1 MNRIL
6 SKKQSDYLLEFSCI
20 PSEMRQRFLNRLY
33 FRKNGSEQKN
43 YKLLSIIQ
51 RIIEKDNF
59 KKWDEGKIC
68 KELKVSKAMLACMKS
83 RLLKSMR
90 EEYFSFK
97 SNANVNKMP
106 VKKSLE
112 IIKGLE
118 EKGCY
123 REVIPMCFRL
133 IKIISIELKSEND
146 RNKKSDLI
154 ETLSELYYI
163 ISQFYFYNKNVKK
176 FKTIYSELE
185 RIKKKVNGLKNKN
198 HADKILSRYYVAK
211 SQLFLFKQGNNK
223 YLQMSLQYKLKSLLH
238 SEKAKDYLL
247 VIRNLIHLARIYRLL
262 GEYDNAAKI
271 IRKGQR
277 FSKIIKN
284 EDMFSLFEVL
294 NIELDFNRDKSA
306 AKKYYASCINL
317 HKRLNSESSF
327 ECVQTVNF
335 KLILI
340 TSFLDKEDEIR
351 FYEKEYVRSLALR
364 GKKYEAFERK
374 FWQNA
379 EWQRWNLYR
388 WKIENEKGVEH
399 YSVEPDAKVLSEVS
413 EQIIDYTRRNYKIYN
428 SSRMLFNYLF
438 RIVVEYWKG
447 KDSDYETI
455 LYFLNKV
462 NRLLKSTKVSL
473 PRHNYLNIKFLVTLL
488 NESKYKDKKETYL
501 KYAKDF
507 DEVLVSLK
515 STTFNVIEE
524 YAKIEFASKLLNLK
538 MFTDEVRKLEK
549 WLRENRPQL
558 FEPINDLIFKKAV

>member
-1 MNRIL
+1 
-6 SKKQSDYLLEFSCI
+6 
-20 PSEMRQRFLNRLY
+20 
-33 FRKNGSEQKN
+33 
-43 YKLLSIIQ
+43 
-51 RIIEKDNF
+51 
-59 KKWDEGKIC
+59 
-68 KELKVSKAMLACMKS
+68 MLACMKS

-97 SNANVNKMP
+97 SNADVNKMP

-133 IKIISIELKSEND
+133 IKIISIDLKSEND

-154 ETLSELYYI
+154 ETLSELHYI

-176 FKTIYSELE
+176 FKIIYSELE
-185 RIKKKVNGLKNKN
+185 RIKKKVYGLKNKN
-198 HADKILSRYYVAK
+198 HTDKIIARYYVAK

-262 GEYDNAAKI
+262 GEYDNAVKT

-277 FSKIIKN
+277 YSKIVKN

-294 NIELDFNRDKSA
+294 SIELDFNRDKSA

-388 WKIENEKGVEH
+388 WKIEGENGNEH
-399 YSVEPDAKVLSEVS
+399 YTVEPDAKVLSEVS

-473 PRHNYLNIKFLVTLL
+473 PKHNYLNIKFLVTLL
-488 NESKYKDKKETYL
+488 NESKYKDKKEVYL

-524 YAKIEFASKLLNLK
+524 YAKIEFAAKLLNLK

-558 FEPINDLIFKKAV
+558 FEPINDLISKKAV

>member
-20 PSEMRQRFLNRLY
+20 PSEIRQRFLNRLY
-33 FRKNGSEQKN
+33 FRKNGSGQKN

-97 SNANVNKMP
+97 SNADVNKMP

-146 RNKKSDLI
+146 RNKKSDLL

-176 FKTIYSELE
+176 FKIIYSELE

-198 HADKILSRYYVAK
+198 HADKIISRYYVAK

-284 EDMFSLFEVL
+284 EVMFSLFEVL

>member
-6 SKKQSDYLLEFSCI
+6 SKKQSDYLLELSSI
-20 PSEMRQRFLNRLY
+20 PVELRQRFLNKLY
-33 FRKNGSEQKN
+33 FRKNGTEQKN
-43 YKLLSIIQ
+43 YKLLLIIN
-51 RIIEKDNF
+51 RIIKKDNF
-59 KKWDEGKIC
+59 NKWDEEKIC

-83 RLLKSMR
+83 RILRKLREDYFNLKKHNRNENLSID
-90 EEYFSFK
+90 K
-97 SNANVNKMP
+97 T
-106 VKKSLE
+106 LE
-112 IIKGLE
+112 LIKRLE

-123 REVIPMCFRL
+123 REAVPACFKL
-133 IKIISIELKSEND
+133 IKRISTELNEIHNKKIKSE
-146 RNKKSDLI
+146 LI
-154 ETLSELYYI
+154 EKLSELYYI
-163 ISQFYFYNKNVKK
+163 ISQFYFYNKNLKRFKK
-176 FKTIYSELE
+176 LYSGLE
-185 RIKKKVNGLKNKN
+185 NIKKKANTFEYKLAENKIT
-198 HADKILSRYYVAK
+198 ARYYIVK

-223 YLQMSLQYKLKSLLH
+223 YLQMSLLYKLKALSL
-238 SEKAKDYLL
+238 SEKAKDYQLI
-247 VIRNLIHLARIYRLL
+247 IRNLIHLARIYRLL
-262 GEYDNAAKI
+262 GEYDSARKI
-271 IRKGQR
+271 IYKGQR
-277 FSKIIKN
+277 YSKSIKN

-294 NIELDFNRDKSA
+294 SAELDFNKDKSVA
-306 AKKYYASCINL
+306 QEYYSKSLKLFN
-317 HKRLNSESSF
+317 KLNSESSF

-340 TSFLDKEDEIR
+340 TSFLDKENEIK
-351 FYEKEYVRSLALR
+351 FYEREYVRSLALR

-388 WKIENEKGVEH
+388 WKIENENGVEH

-507 DEVLVSLK
+507 DEVIISLK
-515 STTFNVIEE
+515 TTTFNVIEE
-524 YAKIEFASKLLNLK
+524 YAKIEFAAKLLNLK
-538 MFTDEVRKLEK
+538 MFTDEVRRLEK
-549 WLRENRPQL
+549 WLKENRPQL
-558 FEPINDLIFKKAV
+558 FEPINELIQNKAV

>member
-1 MNRIL
+1 MKRVL
-6 SKKQSDYLLEFSCI
+6 TKKQSDYLLELSCI
-20 PSEMRQRFLNRLY
+20 PVELRQRLLNKFY
-33 FRKNGSEQKN
+33 FRKNGTEQKN
-43 YKLLSIIQ
+43 YKFLLIMD
-51 RIIEKDNF
+51 RIIKKDNF
-59 KKWDEGKIC
+59 NKWDEEKIC

-83 RLLKSMR
+83 RILRSLR
-90 EEYFSFK
+90 EEYFNLK
-97 SNANVNKMP
+97 TNNKKEKLS
-106 VKKSLE
+106 VDKTLE
-112 IIKGLE
+112 LIKGLE

-123 REVIPMCFRL
+123 REVIPVCFKL
-133 IKIISIELKSEND
+133 IKRISGELKEIQNV
-146 RNKKSDLI
+146 KVKAEQI
-154 ETLSELYYI
+154 EKISELYYI
-163 ISQFYFYNKNVKK
+163 ISQFYFYNKNLKRFKK
-176 FKTIYSELE
+176 IYSFLE
-185 RIKKKVNGLKNKN
+185 KIKKKSNKFSNTKIVNNIN
-198 HADKILSRYYVAK
+198 ARYYLVK

-223 YLQMSLQYKLKSLLH
+223 YLQLSLQYKLKSLIS
-238 SEKAKDYLL
+238 SERAKDYLL

-262 GEYDNAAKI
+262 GEYDNAVKI
-271 IRKGQR
+271 IKKGQR
-277 FSKIIKN
+277 YSKIINN
-284 EDMFSLFEVL
+284 EDMFSLFEIL
-294 NIELDFNRDKSA
+294 NIELDFNRDKRVAQEYYLMSTEL
-306 AKKYYASCINL
+306 KKKL
-317 HKRLNSESSF
+317 TTESSF

-340 TSFLDKEDEIR
+340 TSFLDKENEIK

-447 KDSDYETI
+447 SDSDYETI

-462 NRLLKSTKVSL
+462 NRLIKSTKVSL
-473 PRHNYLNIKFLVTLL
+473 PKHNYLNIKFLVTLL

-507 DEVLVSLK
+507 DEVLISLK
-515 STTFNVIEE
+515 TTTFNVIEE

-558 FEPINDLIFKKAV
+558 FEPINELILNKAV

>member
-20 PSEMRQRFLNRLY
+20 PSEIRQRFLNRLY

-43 YKLLSIIQ
+43 YKLLSVIQ

-97 SNANVNKMP
+97 SNADVNKMP

-146 RNKKSDLI
+146 RNKKSDLL

-176 FKTIYSELE
+176 FKIIYSELE

-198 HADKILSRYYVAK
+198 QADKILSRYYVAK

-399 YSVEPDAKVLSEVS
+399 YTVEPDAKVLSEVS

>member
-20 PSEMRQRFLNRLY
+20 PSEIRQRFLNRLY

-43 YKLLSIIQ
+43 YKLLSVIQ

-97 SNANVNKMP
+97 SNADVNKMP

-176 FKTIYSELE
+176 FKIIYSELE

-262 GEYDNAAKI
+262 GEYDNAEKI

-294 NIELDFNRDKSA
+294 SIELDFNRDKSA

-317 HKRLNSESSF
+317 HKKLNSESSF

>member
-20 PSEMRQRFLNRLY
+20 PSEIRQRFLNRLY
-33 FRKNGSEQKN
+33 FRKNGSGQKN

-97 SNANVNKMP
+97 SNADVNKMP
-106 VKKSLE
+106 VKKSLK
-112 IIKGLE
+112 IIKRLE

-146 RNKKSDLI
+146 RNKKSDLL

-176 FKTIYSELE
+176 FKIIYSELE

>member
-20 PSEMRQRFLNRLY
+20 PSEIRQRFINKLY

-97 SNANVNKMP
+97 SNADVNKMP

-176 FKTIYSELE
+176 FKIIYSELE

>member
-20 PSEMRQRFLNRLY
+20 PSEIRQRFLNRLY
-33 FRKNGSEQKN
+33 LRKNGSEQKN

-97 SNANVNKMP
+97 SNADVNKMP

-133 IKIISIELKSEND
+133 IKIISIDLKSEND

-154 ETLSELYYI
+154 ETLSELHYI

-176 FKTIYSELE
+176 FKIIYSELE
-185 RIKKKVNGLKNKN
+185 RIKKKVYGLKNKN
-198 HADKILSRYYVAK
+198 HTDKIIARYYVAK

-262 GEYDNAAKI
+262 GEYDNAVKT

-277 FSKIIKN
+277 YSKIVKN

-294 NIELDFNRDKSA
+294 SIELDFNRDKSA

-388 WKIENEKGVEH
+388 WKIEGENGNEH
-399 YSVEPDAKVLSEVS
+399 YTVEPDAKVLSEVS

-473 PRHNYLNIKFLVTLL
+473 PKHNYLNIKFLVTLL
-488 NESKYKDKKETYL
+488 NESKYKDKKEVYL

-524 YAKIEFASKLLNLK
+524 YAKIEFAAKLLNLK

-558 FEPINDLIFKKAV
+558 FEPINDLISKKAV